1 MVVMLRR
8 RQRWFSF
15 LFPTTVVVLL
25 LLARALVWC
34 LSEAV
39 LFPVSG
45 DGGGFV
51 LLRVFCF
58 GVRRRW
64 LCFWRRWWFRL
75 LHVRLAFVLTAEFL
89 IYMLQVGFWLSAA
102 KDWLRLVSVKP

>member
-64 LCFWRRWWFRL
+64 LCFWRRYSCSIGFCSYCRIPDLYVAAGWFL
-75 LHVRLAFVLTAEFL
+75 VVGGKELVAF
-89 IYMLQVGFWLSAA
+89 GFG
-102 KDWLRLVSVKP
+102 